1 MSLKRQVNKA
11 VTTIAQ
17 SKAKINASAQ
27 DLIRY
32 SRVAVGLPEPQGEF
46 VAHCIAERFAEQGEV
61 QIKIKKDFAWPVAM
75 VFSPVGQHWGLV
87 RELFDATM
95 FRRCPFLIPEYVK
108 SKDYASRDAF
118 LAASGREP
126 GEEELAYFQRMAGF
140 VRLWLAVKVLD
151 ADWNAVWGWFARF
164 LNLPPERPAAT
175 LLHAALE
182 AVSAAAHC
190 RFKSQ
195 FRKLAAYI
203 DEHYVPLLLELQ
215 AENRD
220 ILSSTI
226 PLIQLW
232 YKNFQGG
239 RLPERPVIPDVE
251 AELNRNL

>member
-1 MSLKRQVNKA
+1 MFQWTFEIFLQRSEHVAASRARIRDLETLELRLQPFLKSDEEKPTRMSLKRQVNKA

-126 GEEELAYFQRMAGF
+126 GEEELAYCS
-140 VRLWLAVKVLD
+140 
-151 ADWNAVWGWFARF
+151 
-164 LNLPPERPAAT
+164 
-175 LLHAALE
+175 LL
-182 AVSAAAHC
+182 S
-190 RFKSQ
+190 
-195 FRKLAAYI
+195 
-203 DEHYVPLLLELQ
+203 
-215 AENRD
+215 
-220 ILSSTI
+220 
-226 PLIQLW
+226 
-232 YKNFQGG
+232 
-239 RLPERPVIPDVE
+239 
-251 AELNRNL
+251 